1 MSSISQTIGGEHEGE
16 KVPISRIA
24 AASCVGTI
32 IEAYDFVFYG
42 AVAALVFDELFFPNA
57 NPTVGTLAAFATFGV
72 GFLARPVGGVLFGHW
87 GDRVGRKSM
96 LIFTLLL
103 MGVGDDPDRLPARL
117 RLDRHP
123 RPDPARHAAARSRA
137 WRSAASGAAP
147 C

>member
-24 AASCVGTI
+24 GASCVGTI
-32 IEAYDFVFYG
+32 IEAYDFVLYG

-96 LIFTLLL
+96 LIFTLLM
-103 MGVGDDPDRLPARL
+103 MGAATILIGCLPAT
-117 RLDRHP
+117 P
-123 RPDPARHAAARSRA
+123 RSASSPRSCSSRCGSSRA